1 MKPYLSLFILI
12 ITFYLS
18 ACTPNSASGVWKTTE
33 DNTYGITEIVVGFDG
48 RANFTT
54 PKLDNATWHCFWS
67 GIDKHKIE
75 MKCTPSTNPDQ
86 EERFT
91 LINTKQGI
99 SELQHNE
106 KLITTLIRQDED
118 PSAKTM

>member
-1 MKPYLSLFILI
+1 MKLSLLLLSL
-12 ITFYLS
+12 TFYLS

-33 DNTYGITEIVVGFDG
+33 DNAYGITEIVVSFDG

-67 GIDKHKIE
+67 AIDKQKTE
-75 MKCTPSTNPDQ
+75 MNCTPSTNPDQ

-99 SELQHNE
+99 SELRHNE
-106 KLITTLIRQDED
+106 KLITTLILQDEN
-118 PSAKTM
+118 PSAKKI